1 MSQYPSPTVTHPAG
15 PDHGAQSATAL
26 CAEADTRPIRTL
38 PIGLEIGMGAL
49 LRFKSM
55 MALDGQTVQVAR
67 MCYDRD
73 YAYERIACAH
83 GSASDP
89 LRRLALELF
98 QTFHRRSEAS
108 SFAA

>member
-1 MSQYPSPTVTHPAG
+1 MSQNPSPTFTDTAG
-15 PDHGAQSATAL
+15 PDRQAQHATAL
-26 CAEADTRPIRTL
+26 FADPQLSAGRTV

-49 LRFKSM
+49 LHFKSM

-67 MCYDRD
+67 MCYDRH

-83 GSASDP
+83 GSSSDP

-98 QTFHRRSEAS
+98 QTFHRRDQ
-108 SFAA
+108 AATFTA